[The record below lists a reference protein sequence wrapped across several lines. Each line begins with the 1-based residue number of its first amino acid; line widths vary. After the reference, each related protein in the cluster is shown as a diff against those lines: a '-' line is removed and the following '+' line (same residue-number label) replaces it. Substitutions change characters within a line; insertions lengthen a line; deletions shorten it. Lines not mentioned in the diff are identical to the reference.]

1 MSASATE
8 HVQEGQVWHY
18 QTRAGEESSQLY
30 IVQIDRHEKL
40 GPIYHIAL
48 DGLKL
53 RNPNIEGGLQT
64 DLPHLPIGE
73 AALQSSVTQ
82 LISSGAPMPDISEG
96 YGHWKAAFD
105 AGEGGIFTIPV
116 GQAVGYIEEIVN
128 Q

>member
-1 MSASATE
+1 MSVSAAGNF
-8 HVQEGQVWHY
+8 QEGQVWNY
-18 QTRAGEESSQLY
+18 QTRAGEESSRLY
-30 IVQIDRHEKL
+30 IVQIDPHEKL

-53 RNPNIEGGLQT
+53 RNPHIEGGLQI
-64 DLPHLPIGE
+64 DLPHLPISE

-82 LISSGAPMPDISEG
+82 LIDSGAPMPDISEG

-105 AGEGGIFTIPV
+105 ADEGGIFTIPV
-116 GQAVGYIEEIVN
+116 AQAVEYIEKAVN